1 VQQLQV
7 PRRVTKLRAFQVA
20 VPGVNLSALVLQ
32 DALSVLPAAVSSE
45 WSKKYAKEAQKSKKK
60 VAKRLEKKMA
70 KIIANGGRRET
81 KKAKKNATEGE
92 MYKTKKIY
100 KEHNTTAGKE
110 QRKDPVV
117 HERELANQKYRR

>member
-1 VQQLQV
+1 
-7 PRRVTKLRAFQVA
+7 LRAFQVA

-32 DALSVLPAAVSSE
+32 DALSVLPAVVLPAAVSSE